1 VSKPCSICISPDA
14 AAINESVRNG
24 IAGNLTARQYGI
36 STSALSRH
44 RDHIPNSDASNAGSP
59 HAIAAEAVIEAV
71 RVLSKGEINE
81 IDEAEVQQFR
91 SLAAALDARPADPTL
106 LREYRLT
113 QAAIKKSAIPAIAED
128 EQMEMAQLIASMSRA
143 PERADQAAKVYAA
156 GIAAGSDETT
166 AIATARAI
174 DPHYGETWH
183 QTMARLHPEKAA
195 EYLAADMG

>member
-1 VSKPCSICISPDA
+1 MSKPCSVCNSPDA
-14 AAINESVRNG
+14 HAINDAVRSG
-24 IAGNLTARQYGI
+24 TPGTITARQYGI

-44 RDHIPNSDASNAGSP
+44 RDHIPTTDASITGTP
-59 HAIAAEAVIEAV
+59 HANAAEAVIEAV

-128 EQMEMAQLIASMSRA
+128 EQMAHAQLIASMTMA
-143 PERADQAAKVYAA
+143 PDRVEQANKVHAA
-156 GIAAGSDETT
+156 AIAAGADETT

-195 EYLAADMG
+195 EYLAADF

>member
-1 VSKPCSICISPDA
+1 MSKPCSVCNSPDA
-14 AAINESVRNG
+14 PAIAKAVRSG
-24 IAGNLTARQYGI
+24 TPGTITASLFGI

-44 RDHIPNSDASNAGSP
+44 RSHIPTTDASNAGTP
-59 HAIAAEAVIEAV
+59 HADAAEVVIQAV
-71 RVLSKGEINE
+71 RVLNKGEINE

-113 QAAIKKSAIPAIAED
+113 QAAVKKSAIPAIAED
-128 EQMEMAQLIASMSRA
+128 EQMELAQLIASMSRA
-143 PERADQAAKVYAA
+143 PERADQASKVHAAAVAA
-156 GIAAGSDETT
+156 GADEKT

-195 EYLAADMG
+195 EYLAVDMG

>member
-1 VSKPCSICISPDA
+1 VCNSPDA
-14 AAINESVRNG
+14 HQINEAVRNG
-24 IAGNLTARQYGI
+24 TPGTVTASQYGI

-44 RDHIPNSDASNAGSP
+44 RDHIPTSDPSTAGTP
-59 HAIAAEAVIEAV
+59 HADAAEAVIGAV
-71 RVLSKGEINE
+71 RILSKGEINE
-81 IDEAEVQQFR
+81 IDEAEIQQFR

-128 EQMEMAQLIASMSRA
+128 EQMAHAQLIASMTMA
-143 PERADQAAKVYAA
+143 PDRVEQANKVHAA
-156 GIAAGSDETT
+156 AIAAGADETT

-183 QTMARLHPEKAA
+183 ETMARLHPEKAT
-195 EYLAADMG
+195 EYLAADF